1 MTHRIFAYLLL
12 FALALTVASQVTSA
26 QSVWADRS
34 PHRSAFVTV
43 NGVKLH
49 YLDWGGKGEALLFLG
64 GLNTTAHVFDDI
76 APRFTDRFRVLALT
90 RRGMGQ
96 SDKPTTGYDTDMLVA
111 DTVAFLDT
119 LKINRVN
126 LAGFSIAGV
135 ELTRFAALYP
145 NRVNKLIYLDATPIH
160 TRGEALPVPEKTPT
174 PEPFRPATS
183 ARGTLS
189 VKIKFQPASSEV
201 PKGYLLDSGQAY
213 GDRGNGYAYGWE
225 TDNSANARKSNSGT
239 SPDPLYDSTIFMRKQ
254 YDDLKWE
261 IAVPSDVYQV
271 RVVMGTPN
279 LFTAAYAI
287 EIEGVMTV
295 DDDPLPT
302 SPWVEGVAT
311 VIVED
316 GKLTINSVKGSDR
329 NNLCFVEIYSVGRSP
344 DRLRTQFAP
353 KLPGAMEIINTVR
366 SSWSELLPGTNIEP
380 LVADSLEQW
389 VINSDDTIQRRYK
402 RRIANLVDSAI
413 SIGDLAHVDDVKL
426 GKPALFVQA
435 IPTPPRDS
443 RRLGD
448 FKAHEELKRQK
459 IRDYQSNGPFI
470 KVIEMADTN
479 HLVFIQR
486 RDEVAREMRK
496 FLLDRSL

>member
-1 MTHRIFAYLLL
+1 MAHRIFAYLFLL
-12 FALALTVASQVTSA
+12 ALALPAVSQVASSHSA
-26 QSVWADRS
+26 WVDRS
-34 PHRSAFVTV
+34 PHRSGFVTV

-49 YLDWGGKGEALLFLG
+49 YLDWGGKGQALLFLG

-119 LKINRVN
+119 LKIERVN

-145 NRVNKLIYLDATPIH
+145 DRVNKLVYLDATPIH
-160 TRGEALPVPEKTPT
+160 TSGEASPIPEKIPT
-174 PEPFRPATS
+174 PEPVRPATP
-183 ARGTLS
+183 ARGAVS
-189 VKIKFQPASSEV
+189 VMIKFQPASSEV
-201 PKGYLLDSGQAY
+201 PKGYLSDSGQAY

-225 TDNSANARKSNSGT
+225 TDNSANTRKSNSAH
-239 SPDPLYDSTIFMRKQ
+239 SPDPRYDSTIFMRKQ

-261 IAVPSDVYQV
+261 IAVPNDAYQV
-271 RVVMGTPN
+271 RLVMGTPN
-279 LFTAAYAI
+279 LFTATYAI
-287 EIEGVMTV
+287 EVEGVMTV

-316 GKLTINSVKGSDR
+316 GKLTISSVKGSDR

-353 KLPGAMEIINTVR
+353 KLPSATEIINTIR
-366 SSWSELLPGTNIEP
+366 SSWSELLPGSNVEP

-389 VINSDDTIQRRYK
+389 VINSDSTIQRRYK

-426 GKPALFVQA
+426 RKPALFIQA
-435 IPTPPRDS
+435 IPTPPRDP
-443 RRLGD
+443 RRLED
-448 FKAHEELKRQK
+448 FKAHQELKRQK
-459 IRDYQSNGPFI
+459 IRHYQSNGPFI
-470 KVIEMADTN
+470 KAIEMADTN
-479 HLVFIQR
+479 HLLFIQR
-486 RDEVAREMRK
+486 RDEVVLEMRQ
-496 FLLDRSL
+496 FLWDGLR